1 MSDATPLSQLRH
13 ARGWSQAGL
22 AERSGVSRAEIS
34 AIETGRLVPSVAVAL
49 RLAASLGEAVERVF
63 GDEPRSAN
71 LPWAWTPTGSDIRL
85 WRAEVNGRVR
95 IYPTEPTAVGA
106 IPHDGRLVG
115 TAMRWTD
122 AAPPDRTLV
131 VAGCDP
137 LVGLLVAEMRARHG
151 IRVLPLLRSS
161 AQAIELLR
169 LGLVHAAGLHM
180 TDPDGHSLNDSVV
193 RRAVG
198 RGHRLV
204 HQLRWES
211 GVALAGDR
219 RERTPAALVRAKLRW
234 VNREEGSA
242 ARLAFDALLGSRP
255 RPAGYEHVV
264 HDHRAVAAT
273 VSSGWAEAG
282 VCVRPAAFEAHL
294 AFVSLHQEPYELCV
308 ADAQFDDPRVAA
320 LVSTMQSAA
329 FRRVLAD
336 VPGCVT
342 DETGDVRTVA

>member
-1 MSDATPLSQLRH
+1 MSDKTPLSQLRH

-49 RLAASLGEAVERVF
+49 RLAASLGEAVESAF
-63 GDEPRSAN
+63 GDAPRSPD
-71 LPWAWTPTGSDIRL
+71 LPWAWTPAGSDTRV
-85 WRAEVNGRVR
+85 WRAEVNGRVHL
-95 IYPTEPTAVGA
+95 YPAEPTAVGA
-106 IPHDGRLVG
+106 IPHDGRLDG
-115 TAMRWTD
+115 ASMRCAD
-122 AAPPDRTLV
+122 SAPPERTLI

-180 TDPDGHSLNDSVV
+180 ADPDGRSMNEALV
-193 RRAVG
+193 RRAAG
-198 RGHRLV
+198 RGYRLV
-204 HQLRWES
+204 HQLRWDS

-219 RERTPAALVRAKLRW
+219 RERTPTALVRANLRW

-242 ARLAFDALLGSRP
+242 ARLAFDALLGSRR

-264 HDHRAVAAT
+264 RDHRAVAAT

-282 VCVRPAAFEAHL
+282 VCVRPAALEAHL
-294 AFVSLHQEPYELCV
+294 AFVPLHQEPYELCV
-308 ADAQFDDPRVAA
+308 AAEQFDDPRVAA
-320 LVSTMQSAA
+320 LVSTMQSGAY
-329 FRRVLAD
+329 RRVVAD

-342 DETGDVRTVA
+342 NETGDVRTVT